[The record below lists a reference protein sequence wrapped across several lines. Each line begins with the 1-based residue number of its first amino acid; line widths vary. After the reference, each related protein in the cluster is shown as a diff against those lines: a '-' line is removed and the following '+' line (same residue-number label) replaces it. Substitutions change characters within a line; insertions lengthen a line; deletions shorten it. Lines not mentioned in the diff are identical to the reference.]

1 MCITSA
7 SMSDDIGGEVG
18 SGGDRSVCDGRG
30 KSQRQ
35 KMLVVLNVDDSD
47 GGKALRPQSIVDV
60 VDEVVAVASAA
71 ATVALDYDAIV
82 VLEAERDGSFIPTL
96 EDELNEVEHL
106 LADPRNEK
114 GFMDGVLCLDLENTG
129 EDLIIDDFQ
138 GFRQIAS
145 WSTSSLGQ
153 TGLMDSPGANQP
165 LGMNQGDEAWWRW
178 TVALDDCL
186 TPSREAWERGSPSLP
201 HPRARRPR
209 VPNMRWEPYAPPI
222 RGGGFLANH
231 GWSTFRGGQFLDGI
245 LDGVK
250 EGDLLVSDDLADTCN
265 DFLLDGEF
273 SDKVADLDYGPCEG
287 SDLGSLGLDSNC
299 SLDVRYIDKNVVE
312 TLISSTATVVEP
324 ESACDQNEFA
334 LQKMT
339 IRELQEAFRSTFGRN
354 TSVKDKQWLKRHIT
368 CGLKDLTEFDN
379 VSCPSESSKNS
390 NEDEGSMFCRSGDDF
405 PHRIHRPSM
414 SMPDLKTRPAYQE
427 MEEMLPDRKVSVT
440 SLLEV
445 GGGASGNLNMETRFG
460 GGSLLQK
467 RQRKPTRRYI
477 EESSYLKPRSC
488 GGRLSEL
495 GSSLIHVALQEHDSE
510 EYQYDLGSSPSESQ
524 DETSDD
530 CVTRRSGKG
539 GRSRRKHHRLWT
551 LSEVMKLIDGV
562 SQYGVGRWTEI
573 KRLLFSS
580 SAYRTSVDLKD
591 KWRNL
596 LRASGAQV
604 QSKRQAEQGRKQ
616 ALRPIP
622 LAVLRRV
629 NELAI
634 IFPYPRERKSKLV
647 NTSEPVASSPGTDP
661 SLSRC
666 RRVTRQ
672 HRKNLA

>member
-1 MCITSA
+1 M
-7 SMSDDIGGEVG
+7 M
-18 SGGDRSVCDGRG
+18 
-30 KSQRQ
+30 
-35 KMLVVLNVDDSD
+35 N
-47 GGKALRPQSIVDV
+47 
-60 VDEVVAVASAA
+60 
-71 ATVALDYDAIV
+71 
-82 VLEAERDGSFIPTL
+82 VLEGTPSTSSETSKTYKLVRVERDGSFIHAS

-106 LADPRNEK
+106 LADPRNDK
-114 GFMDGVLCLDLENTG
+114 GFMDGVLCLDLENAGKGLTM
-129 EDLIIDDFQ
+129 DDFQ
-138 GFRQIAS
+138 GSVDCSQIK
-145 WSTSSLGQ
+145 LNG
-153 TGLMDSPGANQP
+153 GVLDSDTN
-165 LGMNQGDEAWWRW
+165 
-178 TVALDDCL
+178 LD
-186 TPSREAWERGSPSLP
+186 
-201 HPRARRPR
+201 
-209 VPNMRWEPYAPPI
+209 
-222 RGGGFLANH
+222 GGED
-231 GWSTFRGGQFLDGI
+231 SKYEFLDGM
-245 LDGVK
+245 LHGVK
-250 EGDLLVSDDLADTCN
+250 EGDLLVSDDLANTCN

-287 SDLGSLGLDSNC
+287 SDLGNLGLDSNC
-299 SLDVRYIDKNVVE
+299 SLDMRYRDKNVVE
-312 TLISSTATVVEP
+312 TLKSSTAIVVELESACDQNEFSTATVVVP

-368 CGLKDLTEFDN
+368 CGLQDLTEFDN
-379 VSCPSESSKNS
+379 VSCLSESGNYS
-390 NEDEGSMFCRSGDDF
+390 NEGEGNMFCRSGDGF
-405 PHRIHRPSM
+405 PLRIHRPSM
-414 SMPDLKTRPAYQE
+414 SMPDIKTRPVYLE

-440 SLLEV
+440 SVLEV
-445 GGGASGNLNMETRFG
+445 GSGAPGNLNMENRLG

-477 EESSYLKPRSC
+477 EESSFLKPRSC
-488 GGRLSEL
+488 GGRLEL
-495 GSSLIHVALQEHDSE
+495 SITSSRDKRMLAKSHKRKAFGSTPLLYQQDSFDGSGIQAPFGLHVCKRRPKEETSTSEHDSE
-510 EYQYDLGSSPSESQ
+510 EYQYGFGSSPSESQ

-530 CVTRRSGKG
+530 SVTRRRNGKG
-539 GRSRRKHHRLWT
+539 GGRRKHHRLWT

-604 QSKRQAEQGRKQ
+604 KSKRQVEQGRKQ
-616 ALRPIP
+616 ATCPIP

-634 IFPYPRERKSKLV
+634 IFPYPRERKSKFV
-647 NTSEPVASSPGTDP
+647 NASEPVATPVASSPSTGP
-661 SLSRC
+661 SNRC
-666 RRVTRQ
+666 GRVTRQ

>member
-1 MCITSA
+1 MMNLLEGTPSTS
-7 SMSDDIGGEVG
+7 SE
-18 SGGDRSVCDGRG
+18 
-30 KSQRQ
+30 KT
-35 KMLVVLNVDDSD
+35 KTYKLVQV
-47 GGKALRPQSIVDV
+47 
-60 VDEVVAVASAA
+60 
-71 ATVALDYDAIV
+71 
-82 VLEAERDGSFIPTL
+82 ERDGSFIPTS

-114 GFMDGVLCLDLENTG
+114 GFMDGVLCLGLENTG

-138 GFRQIAS
+138 GSVDCSQIKPNGGV
-145 WSTSSLGQ
+145 L
-153 TGLMDSPGANQP
+153 DSDTN
-165 LGMNQGDEAWWRW
+165 
-178 TVALDDCL
+178 LDGED
-186 TPSREAWERGSPSLP
+186 SKYE
-201 HPRARRPR
+201 
-209 VPNMRWEPYAPPI
+209 
-222 RGGGFLANH
+222 
-231 GWSTFRGGQFLDGI
+231 FLDGM
-245 LDGVK
+245 LHGVK

-368 CGLKDLTEFDN
+368 CGLKDITEFDN

-414 SMPDLKTRPAYQE
+414 SMLDLKTRPVYQE

-440 SLLEV
+440 SFLEV

-488 GGRLSEL
+488 GGRLEL
-495 GSSLIHVALQEHDSE
+495 SITSSRDKLMLAKSHKRKAFGSTPLIYQQDSFDGSGFQAPFGLHVCKRRPKKEHDSE

-551 LSEVMKLIDGV
+551 LSEVVKLIDGV

-596 LRASGAQV
+596 LRASGAQG

-616 ALRPIP
+616 ASRPIP

-647 NTSEPVASSPGTDP
+647 NTSEPVASSPSTDP

-672 HRKNLA
+672 HRMNLA